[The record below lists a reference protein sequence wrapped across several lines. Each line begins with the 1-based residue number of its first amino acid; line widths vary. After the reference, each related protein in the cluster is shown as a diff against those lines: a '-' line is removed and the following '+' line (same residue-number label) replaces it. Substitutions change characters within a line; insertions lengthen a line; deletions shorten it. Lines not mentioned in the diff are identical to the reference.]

1 MEFETINWSLTDG
14 LAVVE
19 LNRPDALNAFT
30 PQLGSDLLRAIRVS
44 ADDPDIRAVLITGA
58 GRAFS
63 SGADLKAGRDEL
75 RPGVTDF
82 GIRLR
87 TVYNPIVLSI
97 RDAPIPIIAGLN
109 GPTAGVAAA
118 IALAC
123 DLVVAAESA
132 YLLFAFV
139 NVGFNPDGAASYLL
153 ASRVGFARAAQLAML
168 GERLPAATALDWGA
182 INAVFPDG
190 SFRADAIGYAA
201 RLAAGPTVAYANMKQ
216 ALRAGAHNRLAEQ
229 LELDAQ
235 LQQRSGTTADHLEGV
250 AAFREKRSPS
260 FTGR

>member
-1 MEFETINWSLTDG
+1 MDFETLHWNVTEG
-14 LAVVE
+14 LAVIE
-19 LNRPDALNAFT
+19 LNRPEALNSFT
-30 PQLGSDLLRAIRVS
+30 PQLGSELLRAIRI
-44 ADDPDIRAVLITGA
+44 AGDDPDIRAVLITGT

-63 SGADLKAGRDEL
+63 AGADLKAGREEL

-87 TVYNPIVLSI
+87 TVYNPIVLAI
-97 RDAPIPIIAGLN
+97 RDAPKPILAALN

-153 ASRVGFARAAQLAML
+153 ASRVGFARASQLAML
-168 GERLPAATALDWGA
+168 GERLPAPTALEWGA
-182 INAVFPDG
+182 INAVFPDA
-190 SFRADAIGYAA
+190 SFRDDAVAYAA

-229 LELDAQ
+229 LELDAL
-235 LQQRSGTTADHLEGV
+235 LQQSSGTSADHLEGV
-250 AAFREKRSPS
+250 TAFREKRPPA
-260 FTGR
+260 FRGL